1 MKPKTALHK
10 KVVKLSATLR
20 PITATQKQW
29 AYSQCFEHIAYR
41 GKNGS
46 MVCSECAH
54 EWSAEGKRGNKC
66 RCPKCEAKLTVSHS
80 LKRKSTQTA
89 HFAVVTTRDNFQVI
103 RVIYVKWCSRKGE
116 KAEYIVNEALQRWFD
131 AEGNEVNIA
140 RKKCFMPRYCDAWNF
155 DSDMEIRSR
164 TANYD
169 NIPIYATYPKCR
181 VLPIIR
187 RNGFN
192 GFHYTDPYDLLKGLM
207 SDNKVETL
215 VKTRQYGLLSYYLY
229 RSQYRR
235 DSWQLIRICLR
246 HNYKVK
252 DVTTWYDHINTLE
265 RLGMDIHNP
274 LYLCPKNLRSEHNRL
289 VELLKRREEKVRIER
304 ERNAE
309 IERQIRQRKDD
320 EAKKTYLQ
328 RMSRYLDL
336 VFSDGLIEVSVLQ
349 TAEDFYNE
357 GEIMHHCVY
366 TNGYYAENN
375 SLVMS
380 AHIGD
385 KRLETIEIDLKRLI
399 ISQSHGAYNQ
409 DTKYH
414 NRIVSLV
421 QRNIHKIARRANQKS
436 ENADVISA

>member
-1 MKPKTALHK
+1 M
-10 KVVKLSATLR
+10 
-20 PITATQKQW
+20 I
-29 AYSQCFEHIAYR
+29 
-41 GKNGS
+41 
-46 MVCSECAH
+46 CSECAH
-54 EWSAEGKRGNKC
+54 EWTAEDNRNNIC
-66 RCPKCEAKLTVSHS
+66 RCPECGAKLTVSHS
-80 LKRKSTQTA
+80 LKRKSTQKI

-103 RVIYVKWCSRKGE
+103 RVVHVECRSRKGE
-116 KAEYIVNEALQRWFD
+116 KAEYIVDEVLQRWFD

-155 DSDMEIRSR
+155 DSDMEIRCR

-192 GFHYTDPYDLLKGLM
+192 GFHDTDPYDLLKGLM

-215 VKTRQYGLLSYYLY
+215 VKTRQYGLLAYYLY

-235 DSWQLIRICLR
+235 DSWQLIKICLR
-246 HNYKVK
+246 HGYKVK
-252 DVTTWYDHINTLE
+252 DVVTWYDHINTLE
-265 RLGMDIHNP
+265 RLGMDVHNP

-289 VELLKRREEKVRIER
+289 VEILKRREEKTRIEN

-309 IERQIRQRKDD
+309 IRRQIRQRKDD
-320 EAKKTYLQ
+320 EAKETYPQ

-336 VFSDGLIEVSVLQ
+336 VFSDGLIEITVLQ

-357 GEIMHHCVY
+357 GEAMHHCVY
-366 TNGYYAENN
+366 TNAYYAKDN

-380 AHIGD
+380 AHIGE
-385 KRLETIEIDLKRLI
+385 KRIETVEIDLRHMS
-399 ISQSHGAYNQ
+399 ISQAHGSHN
-409 DTKYH
+409 KNSEYH
-414 NRIVSLV
+414 DRIVSLV
-421 QRNIHKIARRANQKS
+421 QRNLPAIARRTNQKS
-436 ENADVISA
+436 KNADVISA

>member
-1 MKPKTALHK
+1 
-10 KVVKLSATLR
+10 
-20 PITATQKQW
+20 
-29 AYSQCFEHIAYR
+29 
-41 GKNGS
+41 
-46 MVCSECAH
+46 
-54 EWSAEGKRGNKC
+54 
-66 RCPKCEAKLTVSHS
+66 
-80 LKRKSTQTA
+80 
-89 HFAVVTTRDNFQVI
+89 
-103 RVIYVKWCSRKGE
+103 
-116 KAEYIVNEALQRWFD
+116 
-131 AEGNEVNIA
+131 
-140 RKKCFMPRYCDAWNF
+140 MPRYCDAWNF

-164 TANYD
+164 TTNYN

-246 HNYKVK
+246 HGYKVK
-252 DVTTWYDHINTLE
+252 DVATWYDHINTLE
-265 RLGMDIHNP
+265 RLGMDTHNP
-274 LYLCPKNLRSEHNRL
+274 IYLCPQNLRSEHNRL
-289 VELLKRREEKVRIER
+289 VELLKRRDEKERIER

-309 IERQIRQRKDD
+309 IQRKIQQRKDD
-320 EAKKTYLQ
+320 EAKKTYPQ

-336 VFSDGLIEVSVLQ
+336 VFSDGLIEITVLQ
-349 TAEDFYNE
+349 SAEEFYNE

-366 TNGYYAENN
+366 SNAYYAENN

-385 KRLETIEIDLKRLI
+385 KRIETIEIDLQRLI

-421 QRNIHKIARRANQKS
+421 QRNLHKIARRANQKT

>member
-1 MKPKTALHK
+1 MKPKTALQK
-10 KVVKLSATLR
+10 KVAILSAALR
-20 PITATQKQW
+20 PITATQKRW
-29 AYSQCFEHIAYR
+29 AFSQCFKHTAYR

-46 MVCSECAH
+46 MICSECAH
-54 EWSAEGKRGNKC
+54 EWTAEDNRNNIC
-66 RCPKCEAKLTVSHS
+66 RCPECGAKLTVSHS
-80 LKRKSTQTA
+80 LKRKSTQKI

-103 RVIYVKWCSRKGE
+103 RVVHVEYRSRKGE
-116 KAEYIVNEALQRWFD
+116 KAEYIVDEVLQRWFD

-155 DSDMEIRSR
+155 DSDMEIRCR

-192 GFHYTDPYDLLKGLM
+192 GFHDTDPYDLLKGLM

-215 VKTRQYGLLSYYLY
+215 VKTRQYGLLAYYLY

-235 DSWQLIRICLR
+235 DSWQLIKICLR
-246 HNYKVK
+246 HGYKVK
-252 DVTTWYDHINTLE
+252 DVVTWYDHINTLE
-265 RLGMDIHNP
+265 RLGMDVHNP

-289 VELLKRREEKVRIER
+289 VEILKRREEKTRIEN

-309 IERQIRQRKDD
+309 IRRQIRQRKDD
-320 EAKKTYLQ
+320 EAKETYPQ

-336 VFSDGLIEVSVLQ
+336 VFSDGLIEITVLQ

-357 GEIMHHCVY
+357 GEAMHHCVY
-366 TNGYYAENN
+366 TNAYYAKDN

-380 AHIGD
+380 AHIGE
-385 KRLETIEIDLKRLI
+385 KRIETVEIDLRHMS
-399 ISQSHGAYNQ
+399 ISQAHGSHN
-409 DTKYH
+409 KNSEYH
-414 NRIVSLV
+414 DRIVSLV
-421 QRNIHKIARRANQKS
+421 QRNLPAIARRTNQKS
-436 ENADVISA
+436 KNADVISA